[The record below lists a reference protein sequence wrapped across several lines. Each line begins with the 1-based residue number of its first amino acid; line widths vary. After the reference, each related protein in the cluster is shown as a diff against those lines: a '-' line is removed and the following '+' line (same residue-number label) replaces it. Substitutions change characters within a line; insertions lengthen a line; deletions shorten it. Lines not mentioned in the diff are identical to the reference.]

1 MVNASEEI
9 LSAFAKLYFF
19 EELVHDSLQ
28 FTPTESCE
36 KEVADLLLN
45 LGDVIVAIQLK
56 WRNDKSAT
64 DSEAKE
70 IKWLGKKCKDAKS
83 QVKESIGYIRS
94 GTLPAF
100 SNGRNQSISLN
111 SDAKIIPL
119 VIFMNKGIK
128 KYDHVLRKHSE
139 DGMDINCLSFEDFQ
153 KMCEALITPIEIV
166 EYLEWRLQFY
176 ENNGPVDFMMYEAAD
191 GTVTFTKP
199 KNNEALAYQFLAEEY
214 GIQQSQELEMYIQA
228 FRDFLHRL
236 PDHTVVKSE
245 EIADYEMVRFFAHFN
260 RQEIKPFIERLHL
273 AVDKAYNAE
282 YGMIGSL
289 RNVLR
294 KYLVVFTS
302 SKYGNGFPMEY
313 LLEVAPNG
321 DEVLRLLQL
330 VIYWENDDEYR
341 VDFHFCDFTRKERNF
356 LGGKR

>member
-28 FTPTESCE
+28 FIPTGSCE

-45 LGDVIVAIQLK
+45 LGDIIVAIQLK
-56 WRNDKSAT
+56 WRNDKNVT
-64 DSEAKE
+64 DSETQE

-119 VIFMNKGIK
+119 VIFMNKGIT
-128 KYDHVLRKHSE
+128 KYDHVLKKHSE
-139 DGMDINCLSFEDFQ
+139 EGMDINCLSFEDFQ

-176 ENNGPVDFMMYEAAD
+176 ENNGSVDFMMYEAAD
-191 GTVTFTKP
+191 GTVTFIKP
-199 KNNEALAYQFLAEEY
+199 KSNEALAYQFLTEKY
-214 GIQQSQELEMYIQA
+214 GIQQSQELEVYIRA
-228 FRDFLHRL
+228 FRDFLHSW
-236 PDHTVVKSE
+236 PDHTVMKSE
-245 EIADYEMVRFFAHFN
+245 EIANYEMVRFFAHFN
-260 RQEIKPFIERLHL
+260 RREIKPFIERLHL
-273 AVDKAYNAE
+273 TVDKAHNAE

-289 RNVLR
+289 RNILR

-302 SKYGNGFPMEY
+302 SKHGNGFPMEY
-313 LLEVAPNG
+313 LLDMAPNR
-321 DEVLRLLQL
+321 DEVLRLLQI
-330 VIYWENDDEYR
+330 VIYWENDTEYR
-341 VDFHFCDFTRKERNF
+341 ADFHYYDFSRKESE
-356 LGGKR
+356 K